1 MSTRVDRTT
10 LGPNDDGRRLDRVLR
25 KYLPDVPLSRIY
37 RALRS
42 REIAVN
48 GKRARADTRVF
59 EGDVLE
65 IAETLH
71 SARIRRTEEPDG
83 AGVGASTDQPHDGRK
98 PAAATRRAKRESPP
112 ALAGRIVFE
121 SRDLIVVNKMRGE
134 LTHGP
139 DSLETIVREY
149 LAGRGAGGVSF
160 RPGPVHRLDRNTS
173 GLVIFAASLA
183 GAHRAGEALRTG
195 RLEKRYLALVEGRLR
210 AARWEDR
217 LERDESSRTTGAAGG
232 GGAGGRGGSGGGAGG
247 RVAVS
252 VVEPVVADRDA
263 TLAVIR
269 IETGRTHQIRAQAAL
284 HGHPLAGDR
293 KYGGHGRSA
302 YLLHAAS
309 LTAPAESD
317 IGFEHLEAPLPA
329 AFAERIERVFGAGTL
344 RIASRALSGPHE

>member
-1 MSTRVDRTT
+1 VSTRVDRTP

-25 KYLPDVPLSRIY
+25 KFLPDVPLSRIY

-48 GKRARADTRVF
+48 GARVRADTRVY

-71 SARIRRTEEPDG
+71 SARLRTGPADPQSRG
-83 AGVGASTDQPHDGRK
+83 GPPAGRT
-98 PAAATRRAKRESPP
+98 P

-121 SRDLIVVNKMRGE
+121 SDDLLVVNKKRGE

-139 DSLETIVREY
+139 DSLEPLVRDY
-149 LAGRGAGGVSF
+149 LADRGAGGVSF

-173 GLVIFAASLA
+173 GLVVFGASLA
-183 GAHRAGEALRTG
+183 GARRATDAMSTG
-195 RLEKRYLALVEGRLR
+195 RMEKRYLALVEGRLR

-217 LERDESSRTTGAAGG
+217 LERDEETLTTGAASGSI
-232 GGAGGRGGSGGGAGG
+232 GRG
-247 RVAVS
+247 RPAVT
-252 VVEPVVADRDA
+252 VVEPVLADREA
-263 TLAVIR
+263 TLALVR

-302 YLLHAAS
+302 YLLHAIS
-309 LTAPAESD
+309 LTATAGSD
-317 IGFEHLEAPLPA
+317 IGFEHLHAPLPA
-329 AFAERIERVFGAGTL
+329 AFRTRIERVFGPGALEIVART
-344 RIASRALSGPHE
+344 ASGAQE

>member
-25 KYLPDVPLSRIY
+25 KFLPDVPLSRIY

-42 REIAVN
+42 REIAIN
-48 GKRARADTRVF
+48 GTRARADTRVR

-71 SARIRRTEEPDG
+71 SARIRSRANG
-83 AGVGASTDQPHDGRK
+83 ARGGGRDA
-98 PAAATRRAKRESPP
+98 PTGAATREVPT

-121 SRDLIVVNKMRGE
+121 NDELLVVNKKRGE
-134 LTHGP
+134 LTHGT
-139 DSLETIVREY
+139 DSLETLVRAY

-173 GLVIFAASLA
+173 GLVVFAASLA
-183 GAHRAGEALRTG
+183 GARRASEAMNGG

-217 LERDESSRTTGAAGG
+217 LERDEATLTTGAADPHEER
-232 GGAGGRGGSGGGAGG
+232 GRA
-247 RVAVS
+247 AVT

-263 TLAVIR
+263 TLALVR
-269 IETGRTHQIRAQAAL
+269 IDTGRTHQIRAQAAL

-293 KYGGHGRSA
+293 KYGGHGRSP

-309 LTAPAESD
+309 LTAAAESD
-317 IGFEHLEAPLPA
+317 IGFDHLQAPLPA
-329 AFAERIERVFGAGTL
+329 AFAERVERVFGPGALEIVVRTL
-344 RIASRALSGPHE
+344 GSTRE

>member
-25 KYLPDVPLSRIY
+25 KFLPDVPLSRIY

-42 REIAVN
+42 REIAIN
-48 GKRARADTRVF
+48 GTRARADTRVH

-71 SARIRRTEEPDG
+71 SARIGTR
-83 AGVGASTDQPHDGRK
+83 S
-98 PAAATRRAKRESPP
+98 AAAPDRPVGTGTP
-112 ALAGRIVFE
+112 AGFTDRIVYE
-121 SRDLIVVNKMRGE
+121 NGDLIVINKNRGE

-139 DSLETIVREY
+139 DSLETLVRDY

-173 GLVIFAASLA
+173 GLVVFASTLA
-183 GAHRAGEALRTG
+183 GARRATAAISGGL
-195 RLEKRYLALVEGRLR
+195 LEKRYLALLEGRLR

-217 LERDESSRTTGAAGG
+217 LERDERSLTTGAAAGETD
-232 GGAGGRGGSGGGAGG
+232 GGRP
-247 RVAVS
+247 AVT
-252 VVEPVVADRDA
+252 VVEPVLGDRDA
-263 TLAVIR
+263 TLALVR

-309 LTAPAESD
+309 LTAAAGSD
-317 IGFEHLEAPLPA
+317 IGFDHLQAPLPA
-329 AFAERIERVFGAGTL
+329 AFRERIERVFGPGAVGIVT
-344 RIASRALSGPHE
+344 RTMSGAHD